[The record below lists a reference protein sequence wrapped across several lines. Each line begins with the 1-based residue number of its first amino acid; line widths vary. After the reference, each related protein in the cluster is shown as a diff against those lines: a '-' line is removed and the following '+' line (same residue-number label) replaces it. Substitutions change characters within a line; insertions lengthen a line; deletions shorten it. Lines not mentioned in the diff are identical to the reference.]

1 MAHVEKRGPNRWR
14 ARYRDP
20 AGRERSKTFPTKRE
34 ADRFLR
40 RFEQGRN
47 RADYVDPRAGEALFG
62 DYATSWQEMQVFR
75 ATTSERFAG
84 NLRRHILPT
93 FEYRP
98 LVSVRP
104 SDVQVWVRQLSLSLA
119 PATVEVVYRQL
130 SMIFKSAVR
139 DGFLAV
145 SPCRDIRLPRIVRKK
160 IVPLTGEQV
169 EMLVDAVPE
178 HVRAL
183 VVCVAGSGLRQGEV
197 FGLTA
202 DRVVFL
208 KCTVR
213 VDQQLV
219 LLQHGPPFL
228 APPKTAASHRT
239 VPVPQLVVDAIT
251 KHMVRFPPSDHGLLF
266 TNRDRRPWR
275 RNRFGEMWRSA
286 VAKTSVPTGTH
297 FHELRHFYASLLLR
311 HGESV
316 KTVQAR
322 LGHASALETLNT
334 YGHLWPDADDRT
346 RDAVAE
352 VLGNLGRPARGLEAS
367 WSR

>member
-1 MAHVEKRGPNRWR
+1 MAHVENRGPNRWR
-14 ARYRDP
+14 ARYRDCT
-20 AGRERSKTFPTKRE
+20 GRERSKTFPTKVE
-34 ADRFLR
+34 ADQFLVR
-40 RFEQGRN
+40 EHAKSIGDF
-47 RADYVDPRAGEALFG
+47 VDTLAGKQLFG
-62 DYATSWQEMQVFR
+62 DYAVSWQEMQVFR
-75 ATTSERFAG
+75 ATTAERFDG
-84 NLRRHILPT
+84 DLRRHILPT
-93 FEYRP
+93 FELRP
-98 LVSVRP
+98 LVGVQPR
-104 SDVQVWVRQLSLSLA
+104 DVQMWARQLSLSLA

-139 DGFLAV
+139 DGILSV
-145 SPCRDIRLPRIVRKK
+145 SPCREIRLPRIERKQ

-169 EMLVDAVPE
+169 GALAGAVPG

-183 VVCVAGSGLRQGEV
+183 VVCVAGTGLRQGEA
-197 FGLTA
+197 FGLTPQHV
-202 DRVVFL
+202 DFL
-208 KCTVR
+208 ERTIR

-219 LLQHGPPFL
+219 SLQGKAPFL

-239 VPVPQLVVDAIT
+239 VPVPRLVVDALVD
-251 KHMVRFPPSDHGLLF
+251 HMATFPPGKDGLLF
-266 TNRDRRPWR
+266 TNREGTPWR
-275 RNRFGEMWRSA
+275 RNRFGEVWRAA
-286 VAKTSVPTGTH
+286 VAHAELPTGTR

-352 VLGNLGRPARGLEAS
+352 ELGNLARPARGLQAS
-367 WSR
+367 